1 MIIGITGKSGSGKSY
16 LSTILAEKLQAEHID
31 VDKISHQV
39 LSFPETQ
46 KFLKKEFG
54 NDIFDEEILNR
65 KKLGKIVF
73 CDHDKLNLLN
83 KFCKIQIE
91 KKLDEL
97 IKTETKPL
105 ILDYALLPWL
115 KQFKLCDVKI
125 LLTADFE
132 TRYSRV
138 NLRENITKEYFKS
151 RDNSVEN
158 YNENFFDYVYKN
170 LTQKSID
177 ELIEKLI

>member
-16 LSTILAEKLQAEHID
+16 LSTILAEKLQAEHVD

-97 IKTETKPL
+97 VKTTTKPL
-105 ILDYALLPWL
+105 IFDYALLPWL

-132 TRYSRV
+132 TRYNRV
-138 NLRENITKEYFKS
+138 SSRENITKEYFQS

-158 YNENFFDYVYKN
+158 YNEKIFDYVYKN

>member
-54 NDIFDEEILNR
+54 NDIYDEEILNR

-91 KKLDEL
+91 KKLDEI

-132 TRYSRV
+132 TRYNRV
-138 NLRENITKEYFKS
+138 NLRKNITKEYFKS

-158 YNENFFDYVYKN
+158 YNEKFFDYVYKN

-177 ELIEKLI
+177 ELIENLI